1 MSHKHITLT
10 EGHVSHIDRNKK
22 FKHRS
27 FVIWFTGLSGS
38 GKSTLSQ
45 ALEKYLFDHGYHPY
59 VIDGDN
65 LRHGLCADLSFTPKD
80 RHENIRRVS
89 EVSKLMIDAGL
100 IVMTAFISPY
110 EKDRML
116 AKKLIGDENFIEIFC
131 NASLEVCEKRDIKGL
146 YKKAREGLI
155 ANFTGIDAPYE
166 IPSNPDLLINTF
178 SLPINE
184 SIDLIIQF
192 LKKQHFIN

>member
-1 MSHKHITLT
+1 MSHQHITLT
-10 EGHVSHIDRNKK
+10 EGQVSHIERNEK

-45 ALEKYLFDHGYHPY
+45 ALEKYLFDHEYHPY

-80 RHENIRRVS
+80 RHENIRRAS

-110 EKDRML
+110 EKDRAL
-116 AKKLIGDENFIEIFC
+116 AKKLIGDKNFIEVYC
-131 NASLEVCEKRDIKGL
+131 NSPLEVCEKRDIKGL

-155 ANFTGIDAPYE
+155 SNFTGIDAPYE
-166 IPSNPDLLINTF
+166 IPSHPDLSINTS
-178 SLPINE
+178 SLTINQ
-184 SIDLIIQF
+184 SIDLIVKF
-192 LKKQHFIN
+192 LRVRHFID

>member
-1 MSHKHITLT
+1 MSERNIILT
-10 EGHVSHIDRNKK
+10 KGQVTRIERNDK
-22 FKHRS
+22 FRHCS

-45 ALEKYLFDHGYHPY
+45 ALEKYLFNHGCHPY

-65 LRHGLCADLSFTPKD
+65 IRHGLCADLSFSPKD

-100 IVMTAFISPY
+100 IVLTAFISPY
-110 EKDRML
+110 EKDRTL
-116 AKKLIGDENFIEIFC
+116 AKKLIGDENFLEIFC
-131 NASLEVCEKRDIKGL
+131 NASLEVCEKRDVKGL

-155 ANFTGIDAPYE
+155 SNFTGINAPYE
-166 IPSNPDLLINTF
+166 IPINPDLSINTF
-178 SLPINE
+178 SLSVDE
-184 SIDLIIQF
+184 SVNLIIQL
-192 LKKQHFIN
+192 LKDHHFIN

>member
-1 MSHKHITLT
+1 MSQQHITLT
-10 EGHVSHIDRNKK
+10 EGQVSHIERNEK

-110 EKDRML
+110 EKDRAL
-116 AKKLIGDENFIEIFC
+116 AKKLIGDKNFIEVYC
-131 NASLEVCEKRDIKGL
+131 NSSLEVCEKRDIKGL
-146 YKKAREGLI
+146 YKKVREGLI
-155 ANFTGIDAPYE
+155 SNFTGIDAPYE
-166 IPSNPDLLINTF
+166 IPSHPDLSINTS
-178 SLPINE
+178 SLTINQ
-184 SIDLIIQF
+184 SIDLIIKF
-192 LKKQHFIN
+192 LRERHFID

>member
-1 MSHKHITLT
+1 MSQQHIILT
-10 EGHVSHIDRNKK
+10 RGQVSHIERNEK
-22 FKHRS
+22 FKHQS

-38 GKSTLSQ
+38 GKSSLSQ
-45 ALEKYLFDHGYHPY
+45 ALEKYLFDHKCHPY

-65 LRHGLCADLSFTPKD
+65 IRHGLCADLSFSPKD

-89 EVSKLMIDAGL
+89 EVAKLMIDAGL

-110 EKDRML
+110 EKDRAL

-131 NASLEVCEKRDIKGL
+131 NASLEVCEKRDVKGL

-155 ANFTGIDAPYE
+155 LNFTGIDATYE
-166 IPSNPDLLINTF
+166 AASNPDLSINTS
-178 SLPINE
+178 SLTINQ
-184 SIDLIIQF
+184 SIDLIVTF
-192 LKKQHFIN
+192 LREHHFIN